1 VKKLKKRFLDK
12 NFNLLNKHDFLNQI
26 DKSWTLFLDRDGVI
40 NRRPVDDYVKNW
52 DEFEFLPGVLEAI
65 KNLSGIFRKIIVV
78 TNQQG
83 IGKGLMTVEGLAD
96 IHQKMVLEIEKYGGR
111 VDAVYFCPNLKG
123 ADENCRKPGIA
134 MAELAKRD
142 FPEIDFEKSIMAG
155 DMESDMAFGRN
166 AGMKTVFV
174 NTNKIIFPENLVDS
188 EYENLLI
195 FSQLISAND

>member
-1 VKKLKKRFLDK
+1 MDK
-12 NFNLLNKHDFLNQI
+12 NSNQLNKPSFLNQI

-65 KNLSGIFRKIIVV
+65 KSLSGIFGKIIVV

-96 IHQKMVLEIEKYGGR
+96 IHQKMISEIEKYGGK

-123 ADENCRKPGIA
+123 EDENCRKPGTA
-134 MAELAKRD
+134 MAQLAKKD
-142 FPEIDFEKSIMAG
+142 FPEIILEKSIIAG
-155 DMESDMAFGRN
+155 DMESDMLFGRN
-166 AGMKTVFV
+166 AGMKTVFI
-174 NTNKIIFPENLVDS
+174 NTNKLILPVNLLDA

-195 FSQLISAND
+195 FSQVISAND